1 MPFSFSSSF
10 FNYLRRCL
18 PALVG
23 ALMPATG
30 GVMESQAQGSYEA
43 QRNRMVE
50 EIAALARDTRIETGR
65 AALSARVMAAMA
77 KVPRH
82 EFVPASQFANAYANR
97 PLPIGLGQTISQPY
111 IVALMTD
118 LMEVKP
124 GDRVLEIGT
133 GSGYQAAVLAA
144 LAGTVY
150 TIEIVEP
157 LGREAAERLNRL
169 GYRNVVTRIGDG
181 YQGWAGEAPFD
192 SIMVTAAPREVPQP
206 LIDQLKPGGRLVV
219 PVGGQAAG
227 QSLLLIEKQ
236 PDGTVTRRNVLA
248 VRFVPLTDKA
258 GKQQ

>member
-1 MPFSFSSSF
+1 
-10 FNYLRRCL
+10 
-18 PALVG
+18 
-23 ALMPATG
+23 
-30 GVMESQAQGSYEA
+30 MESQAQDSYEA
-43 QRNRMVE
+43 QRNRMAE
-50 EIAALARDTRIETGR
+50 EIAAIARETRFETGR

-82 EFVPASQFANAYANR
+82 EFVPASQVANAYANR

-157 LGREAAERLNRL
+157 LAREAGERLSRL

-181 YQGWAGEAPFD
+181 YQGWPGEAPFD

-219 PVGGQAAG
+219 PVGGQIAG

-236 PDGTVTRRNVLA
+236 ANGTVTRRNVLA

-258 GKQQ
+258 GRQQ

>member
-1 MPFSFSSSF
+1 LVQTV
-10 FNYLRRCL
+10 LRCVL
-18 PALVG
+18 AMAG
-23 ALMPATG
+23 ALAP
-30 GVMESQAQGSYEA
+30 GVNTIQAQSQDAFEPP
-43 QRNRMVE
+43 RKRMVE
-50 EIAALARDTRIETGR
+50 EIAALARETRHETGR
-65 AALSARVMAAMA
+65 ASVSARVMEAMA

-82 EFVPASQFANAYANR
+82 EFVPPGDRRNAYANR
-97 PLPIGLGQTISQPY
+97 PLPIGMGQTISQPF

-118 LMEVKP
+118 LMEIKP

-157 LGREAAERLNRL
+157 LGRESAERLNRL

-181 YQGWAGEAPFD
+181 YQGWPGEAPFD
-192 SIMVTAAPREVPQP
+192 SIMVTAAPREVPKP

-219 PVGGQAAG
+219 PVGGQVAG

-236 PDGTVTRRNVLA
+236 ADGTITRRNVLA
-248 VRFVPLTDKA
+248 VRFVPLTDKS
-258 GKQQ
+258 GRQQ

>member
-1 MPFSFSSSF
+1 MPFSFISS
-10 FNYLRRCL
+10 YARRCL
-18 PALVG
+18 PALLG

-30 GVMESQAQGSYEA
+30 GVMEAQAQDSYEP
-43 QRNRMVE
+43 QRNRMLE
-50 EIAALARDTRIETGR
+50 EIAALARDTRLETGR
-65 AALSARVMAAMA
+65 AALSGRVMAAMA

-82 EFVPASQFANAYANR
+82 EFVPASQRTSAYANR

-133 GSGYQAAVLAA
+133 GSGYQAAVLAE

-150 TIEIVEP
+150 TIEIAEP
-157 LGREAAERLNRL
+157 LGREAAERLSRL

-181 YQGWAGEAPFD
+181 YQGWPGEAPFD

-227 QSLLLIEKQ
+227 QSLLLVEKQ
-236 PDGTVTRRNVLA
+236 PDGSVTRRNVLA
-248 VRFVPLTDKA
+248 VRFVPLTDKT

>member
-1 MPFSFSSSF
+1 MRP
-10 FNYLRRCL
+10 
-18 PALVG
+18 VG
-23 ALMPATG
+23 NSLIVLAGVLISAAG
-30 GVMESQAQGSYEA
+30 GMMEVQAQDTYEP
-43 QRNRMVE
+43 QRRRMVE
-50 EIAALARDTRIETGR
+50 EIAALARETRSETGR
-65 AALSARVMAAMA
+65 TALSERVMAAMA

-82 EFVPASQFANAYANR
+82 EFVPDGEKRNAYANR
-97 PLPIGLGQTISQPY
+97 PLTIGLGQTISQPY

-133 GSGYQAAVLAA
+133 GSGYQAAVLSE

-150 TIEIVEP
+150 TVEIVEP
-157 LGREAAERLNRL
+157 LAREAQERLKRL
-169 GYRNVVTRIGDG
+169 GYRNVTARTGDG
-181 YQGWAGEAPFD
+181 YQGWPEHAPFD

-219 PVGGQAAG
+219 PVGGQASG

-236 PDGTVTRRNVLA
+236 PDGKITRRNILA

-258 GKQQ
+258 GRQQ

>member
-1 MPFSFSSSF
+1 
-10 FNYLRRCL
+10 
-18 PALVG
+18 
-23 ALMPATG
+23 
-30 GVMESQAQGSYEA
+30 MEAQAQDAYEP
-43 QRNRMVE
+43 QRNRMVQ
-50 EIAALARDTRIETGR
+50 EIAALARDTRSETGR
-65 AALSARVMAAMA
+65 AVLSERVMAAMA

-82 EFVPASQFANAYANR
+82 EFVPVSQRADAYANR
-97 PLPIGLGQTISQPY
+97 PLPIGHGQTISQPY

-133 GSGYQAAVLAA
+133 GCGYQAAVLAE
-144 LAGTVY
+144 LAGTVHS
-150 TIEIVEP
+150 IEIVEP

-169 GYRNVVTRIGDG
+169 GYRNVVTRVGDG
-181 YQGWAGEAPFD
+181 YRGWPEHSPFD

-206 LIDQLKPGGRLVV
+206 LIDQLRPGGRLVV
-219 PVGGQAAG
+219 PVGGQGAG

-258 GKQQ
+258 GRQQ

>member
-1 MPFSFSSSF
+1 
-10 FNYLRRCL
+10 
-18 PALVG
+18 
-23 ALMPATG
+23 
-30 GVMESQAQGSYEA
+30 MEAQAQDSYEP

-50 EIAALARDTRIETGR
+50 EIAALARDTRFETGR

-82 EFVPASQFANAYANR
+82 EFVPAAQVANAYANR

-157 LGREAAERLNRL
+157 LGREAAERLKRL
-169 GYRNVVTRIGDG
+169 GYGNVVTRVGDG
-181 YQGWAGEAPFD
+181 YQGWPGEAPFD

-236 PDGTVTRRNVLA
+236 TDGTVTRRNVLA
-248 VRFVPLTDKA
+248 VRFVPLTDKS

>member
-1 MPFSFSSSF
+1 
-10 FNYLRRCL
+10 
-18 PALVG
+18 
-23 ALMPATG
+23 
-30 GVMESQAQGSYEA
+30 MESQAQDSYEA

-50 EIAALARDTRIETGR
+50 EIAGLARDTRFETGR
-65 AALSARVMAAMA
+65 TALSARVMAAMA
-77 KVPRH
+77 NVPRH
-82 EFVPASQFANAYANR
+82 EFVPASQVANAYANR

-157 LGREAAERLNRL
+157 LAREAGERLSRL

-181 YQGWAGEAPFD
+181 YQGWPGEAPFD

-219 PVGGQAAG
+219 PVGGQIAG

-236 PDGTVTRRNVLA
+236 ANGTVTRRNVLA
-248 VRFVPLTDKA
+248 VRFVPLTDKS